1 MGEGGIW
8 GVIVP
13 GNGRGQGIGVGGGRG
28 WGGGGGGAAPHT
40 YAGGAVNG
48 QRRNKADGIR
58 VKEQPQ
64 SPSENQQ
71 RKAGG
76 LQGARGAAFI
86 QLAGL
91 SD

>member
-1 MGEGGIW
+1 MMRA
-8 GVIVP
+8 
-13 GNGRGQGIGVGGGRG
+13 GRGVGGPGEG
-28 WGGGGGGAAPHT
+28 AGGGAAPHT
-40 YAGGAVNG
+40 YSGGAVNG

-64 SPSENQQ
+64 SPSENEQ

-76 LQGARGAAFI
+76 LKGAQGAAFI

-91 SD
+91 SN

>member
-1 MGEGGIW
+1 M
-8 GVIVP
+8 
-13 GNGRGQGIGVGGGRG
+13 
-28 WGGGGGGAAPHT
+28 
-40 YAGGAVNG
+40 NG

-64 SPSENQQ
+64 SPSENEQ

-76 LQGARGAAFI
+76 LKGAQGAAFI

-91 SD
+91 SN

>member
-13 GNGRGQGIGVGGGRG
+13 GNGRGQGEGWGGRG
-28 WGGGGGGAAPHT
+28 RELGGGAAPHT
-40 YAGGAVNG
+40 YSGGAVNG

-64 SPSENQQ
+64 SPSENEQ

-76 LQGARGAAFI
+76 LKGAQGAAFI

-91 SD
+91 SN